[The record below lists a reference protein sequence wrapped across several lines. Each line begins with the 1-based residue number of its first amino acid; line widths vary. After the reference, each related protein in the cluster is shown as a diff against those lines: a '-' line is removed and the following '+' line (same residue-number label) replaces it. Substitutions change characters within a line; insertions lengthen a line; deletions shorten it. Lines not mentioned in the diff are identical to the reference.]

1 MPLKYHE
8 SYVET
13 YAKILKFCFGQF
25 RTNAEISFHIGRK
38 DPNTF
43 GFLAKLVRDGF
54 MEKQLLKGVVNGKL
68 FIYRAKVDKLPS
80 EVLNTHIRRL
90 QSPKFEIEDKYKW
103 HGNPFHQGEGLRL

>member
-1 MPLKYHE
+1 MPLKYQE
-8 SYVET
+8 AYLDT
-13 YAKILKFCFGQF
+13 YAKILKYCYGEF

-54 MEKQLLKGVVNGKL
+54 MEKKLLKGVVNGKL
-68 FIYRAKVDKLPS
+68 FIYRANIEKLPS

-90 QSPKFEIEDKYKW
+90 QSPSFEIEGNQKW
-103 HGNPFHQGEGLRL
+103 HGNPFREQLRI